1 MLRLGAIWKFRRCP
15 VRFNLSILLLG
26 LLGSLL
32 TANCGG
38 YGSKSNNMMTNPGVG
53 PAITQ
58 LMPNTAMSGG
68 PAFML
73 TVNGSN
79 FGTDAI
85 VYWSSTVRNTTYI
98 SGNQLMAAI
107 SASDIAMKATI
118 PVYVR
123 TNGQNSNT
131 VNFMV
136 N

>member
-1 MLRLGAIWKFRRCP
+1 

-26 LLGSLL
+26 LLASLL

-38 YGSKSNNMMTNPGVG
+38 YGSKSNNMMTNPGMA

-58 LMPNTAMSGG
+58 LVPNSAMSGG
-68 PAFML
+68 SAFML

-85 VYWSSTVRNTTYI
+85 VYWGSTVRNTTYV

-107 SASDIAMKATI
+107 AASDIAMKATI

-123 TNGQNSNT
+123 TNGQNSNP

>member
-1 MLRLGAIWKFRRCP
+1 

-26 LLGSLL
+26 LLVSLL
-32 TANCGG
+32 ATNCGG
-38 YGSKSNNMMTNPGVG
+38 YGSKSNNTMMNAGVV

-58 LMPNTAMSGG
+58 LMPNSAMSGG

-123 TNGQNSNT
+123 TNGQNST
-131 VNFMV
+131 PVNFMV

>member
-1 MLRLGAIWKFRRCP
+1 
-15 VRFNLSILLLG
+15 
-26 LLGSLL
+26 
-32 TANCGG
+32 
-38 YGSKSNNMMTNPGVG
+38 
-53 PAITQ
+53 
-58 LMPNTAMSGG
+58 
-68 PAFML
+68 ML

-85 VYWSSTVRNTTYI
+85 VYWSSTVRTTTYV
-98 SGNQLMAAI
+98 SATQVMATI

>member
-1 MLRLGAIWKFRRCP
+1 
-15 VRFNLSILLLG
+15 
-26 LLGSLL
+26 
-32 TANCGG
+32 
-38 YGSKSNNMMTNPGVG
+38 MMMNAGVG
-53 PAITQ
+53 TAITQ
-58 LMPNTAMSGG
+58 LMPTSATSGG

-107 SASDIAMKATI
+107 AASDIAMKATI

>member
-1 MLRLGAIWKFRRCP
+1 M
-15 VRFNLSILLLG
+15 RFNLSILLLG
-26 LLGSLL
+26 LLVSLL

-38 YGSKSNNMMTNPGVG
+38 YGSKSNNMMTNAGLA

-58 LMPNTAMSGG
+58 LMPNSAMSGG

-85 VYWSSTVRNTTYI
+85 VYWSSTVRNTTYV

-107 SASDIAMKATI
+107 AASDIAMKAII
-118 PVYVR
+118 PVYAR
-123 TNGQNSNT
+123 TNGQNST
-131 VNFMV
+131 PVNFMV